1 MLVYIITVVD
11 AAECCCSLCLLAGD
25 GGGQRGGQLGAE
37 VIQLLLQGQHRL
49 NKDIVTDSY
58 R

>member
-1 MLVYIITVVD
+1 MVL
-11 AAECCCSLCLLAGD
+11 LCLLAGD

-49 NKDIVTDSY
+49 DIDTY
-58 R
+58 RLACMSNEKGWFK

>member
-1 MLVYIITVVD
+1 MLVL
-11 AAECCCSLCLLAGD
+11 LCLLAGD

-49 NKDIVTDSY
+49 DIDTY